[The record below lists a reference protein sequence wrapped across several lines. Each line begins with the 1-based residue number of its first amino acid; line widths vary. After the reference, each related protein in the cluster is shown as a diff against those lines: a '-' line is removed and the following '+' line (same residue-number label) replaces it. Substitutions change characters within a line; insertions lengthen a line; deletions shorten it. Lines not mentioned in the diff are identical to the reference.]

1 MWNQCGGSNSPN
13 PQESNYMLHACE
25 QTGKLASRA
34 PARNLNQP
42 TGILSGALVLP
53 AATAKDFL
61 AWLTALVSF
70 GLLLGPGLCTWR
82 NSRLNFVGHKGVFL
96 VTHDMWRFLNSW
108 DPKSSK
114 TDRF

>member
-13 PQESNYMLHACE
+13 PQESNYMLHASE

-34 PARNLNQP
+34 PARNLNQT

-82 NSRLNFVGHKGVFL
+82 NSWLNFVGHGG
-96 VTHDMWRFLNSW
+96 RCS
-108 DPKSSK
+108 
-114 TDRF
+114 